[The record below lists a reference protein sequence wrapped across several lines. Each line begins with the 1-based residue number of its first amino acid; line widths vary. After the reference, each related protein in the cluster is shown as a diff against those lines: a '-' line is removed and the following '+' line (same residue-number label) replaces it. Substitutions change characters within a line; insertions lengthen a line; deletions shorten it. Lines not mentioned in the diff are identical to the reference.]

1 MRTAHYAPQSPAPLP
16 PPPPP
21 PGSRRSLRRSVAAM
35 LLRVLFA
42 RAFRLLPGAA
52 PRRPV
57 PIPVPPPVP
66 SAASPPSLLSRLPF
80 VRFLSLR
87 RPAGLAAMAVR
98 RARAGPC
105 MALALGLA
113 LLEPPLEEQ
122 RRARAVCGRIQ
133 VWGWGGVGRD
143 DLSGLFQP

>member
-1 MRTAHYAPQSPAPLP
+1 
-16 PPPPP
+16 
-21 PGSRRSLRRSVAAM
+21 M

-42 RAFRLLPGAA
+42 RALRLLPGAA

-57 PIPVPPPVP
+57 PIPVPPPIP
-66 SAASPPSLLSRLPF
+66 SAASPASLFSRLPF

-122 RRARAVCGRIQ
+122 RRARAACGRIQ
-133 VWGWGGVGRD
+133 VWGLEGGRGAW
-143 DLSGLFQP
+143 